1 MPGGNQVPFLL
12 IDNRQGELTAAHL
25 PDGFLRP
32 AGAGD
37 VTALEEV
44 EGQSAQ
50 DQNVGHKHQEGV
62 DLPRSIA

>member
-44 EGQSAQ
+44 EGQL
-50 DQNVGHKHQEGV
+50 KE
-62 DLPRSIA
+62 